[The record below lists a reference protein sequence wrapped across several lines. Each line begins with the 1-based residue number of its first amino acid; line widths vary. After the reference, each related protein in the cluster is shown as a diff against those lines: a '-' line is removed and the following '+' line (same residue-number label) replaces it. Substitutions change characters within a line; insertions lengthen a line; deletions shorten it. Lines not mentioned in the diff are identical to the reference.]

1 MLVKLLRSIFGYVEF
16 EATGGFAERFVN
28 LCALNGINLWDVKND
43 GVKVLACTDFN
54 GYKRMRKCA
63 RNSGMRL
70 KIAKKHGLALV
81 LKAHKMRVGAAF
93 GAILAIAVLLAASGR
108 VWNVEISGNITVK
121 QSALTDALKELGVYV
136 GASKTKI
143 DVESVEKK
151 LVEEYPE
158 LLWSSVNIYG
168 SKALV
173 EVREAEK
180 SPETD
185 SDETPANLVAKKDG
199 RVVLVKSYRGTNK
212 VKEGDVVVRGD
223 ILISGVVKMR
233 DLPETLVKASGSVIC
248 ETVTK
253 RACDVSFEMRADVLK
268 EEKLLKYFSFF
279 GMKIPLFF
287 KKTGDFSVG
296 VGESYVKGGSE
307 KLPVGAVWEQMCSQ
321 SENDIKLSESE
332 AALWA
337 LFKSI
342 KSARS
347 ELLECDV
354 TKFDVSLKLTDSGA
368 VCSFEAVGTE
378 NIAEEKLIY
387 IENDVNG

>member
-1 MLVKLLRSIFGYVEF
+1 MLVKILRSILGYVEF

-43 GVKVLACTDFN
+43 GVKVIACTDFG

-70 KIAKKHGLALV
+70 KIAKKRGLTLV

-93 GAILAIAVLLAASGR
+93 GAILAIALLLVASGR
-108 VWNVEISGNITVK
+108 VWNVEISGNAAVK
-121 QSALTDALKELGVYV
+121 QSALTDALKEVGVYV
-136 GASKTKI
+136 GASKAKI
-143 DVESVEKK
+143 DVESVERE
-151 LVEEYPE
+151 LVERYPE

-185 SDETPANLVAKKDG
+185 DDETPANLVAKKDG
-199 RVVLVKSYRGTNK
+199 RVVLVKGYRGTNK

-248 ETVTK
+248 ETLTEN
-253 RACDVSFEMRADVLK
+253 ACEVSFEMRADVLK

-287 KKTGDFSVG
+287 KKSGDFSLG

-321 SENDIKLSESE
+321 SERDIKLSKNE

-337 LFKSI
+337 LFKSV
-342 KSARS
+342 KSARN
-347 ELLECDV
+347 ELSECDV
-354 TKFDVSLKLTDSGA
+354 TKFDVFLKFGDSGA
-368 VCSFEAVGTE
+368 VCSYKAVGTE

-387 IENDVNG
+387 IENDADG